1 MTFTQSGT
9 FDESGFRYN
18 HHQSGKASSSPF
30 AAILP
35 REVLEDTFDVN
46 VHASGDLK
54 TQKFEFSET
63 GKINGHKFEQKLFGE
78 VLEIL
83 ASRRKSMVKMEFE
96 RQVEFSEN
104 INEFWRKS
112 GMPAGE
118 SVFAVTVI
126 GRNDCMHSA
135 MGPLDKKCTATVVIT
150 GKNNGEDIGYNIYQY
165 QVLPK
170 KVHFVFTHDDTQ
182 QLYVSL
188 EGIDSYELM
197 SIRFQCGA
205 NKSQLLVQ
213 IVGPAGVNKVYA
225 AVGQFASPFMQFFS
239 EFESADDAARAF
251 VYSDKIMNAIQGKG
265 YFNLYPIFESTML
278 ESEVFAK
285 MIHVE
290 SVQGAA
296 EEVLVGVN
304 GMIEGIAASVA
315 ADVTDARNYV
325 REIVSGEGEAKFDAW
340 FNNI

>member
-1 MTFTQSGT
+1 MQQL
-9 FDESGFRYN
+9 
-18 HHQSGKASSSPF
+18 HH
-30 AAILP
+30 IYLP
-35 REVLEDTFDVN
+35 TD
-46 VHASGDLK
+46 
-54 TQKFEFSET
+54 
-63 GKINGHKFEQKLFGE
+63 
-78 VLEIL
+78 
-83 ASRRKSMVKMEFE
+83 
-96 RQVEFSEN
+96 
-104 INEFWRKS
+104 
-112 GMPAGE
+112 
-118 SVFAVTVI
+118 
-126 GRNDCMHSA
+126 
-135 MGPLDKKCTATVVIT
+135 
-150 GKNNGEDIGYNIYQY
+150 
-165 QVLPK
+165 
-170 KVHFVFTHDDTQ
+170 HFVFTHDDTQ
-182 QLYVSL
+182 QFYVSL

-213 IVGPAGVNKVYA
+213 IVGPAGVNKVNA

-239 EFESADDAARAF
+239 GFESADDAARAF